1 MADNITITLHAA
13 ADSSAHQYHV
23 VKGAGENG
31 FALITNANAE
41 IPIGILQ
48 DDPDGDGKPGAVC
61 VFGKC
66 KAELGGTVTAYQKL
80 SFNNDGELI
89 AAPYEAAIGTADLY
103 VVATALESGGDGDII
118 GVLCHGFASVPG
130 STE

>member
-1 MADNITITLHAA
+1 MDNITITLHAA
-13 ADSSAHQYHV
+13 ADSSAKQYHV

-41 IPIGILQ
+41 VPIGILQ
-48 DDPDGDGKPGAVC
+48 NDPDADGQPGEVC
-61 VFGKC
+61 IFGRC
-66 KAELGGTVTAYQKL
+66 KAELAGNVTAFNAL

-103 VVATALESGGDGDII
+103 VVAIALETGVDGDII
-118 GVLCHGFASVPG
+118 DVLCIGFASVPG